1 MIVIA
6 CPSSFGKWV
15 LWGFLLDGLWLVEV
29 VLHESGEIELWLLEH
44 LNLPDEDVLE
54 WEDLSAFLLNL
65 L

>member
-1 MIVIA
+1 MIVIG
-6 CPSSFGKWV
+6 PSSFGKWV
-15 LWGFLLDGLWLVEV
+15 LWGFLLNGLWLVLV

-44 LNLPDEDVLE
+44 LNLPDKDVLE